1 MKRPRILF
9 SRRILLAGLVSFL
22 AAAGLAYLFVPELL
36 VWSGTLLIAE
46 VEPFPADAIVILGGG
61 GPDRA
66 REAADLFNDGL
77 APRVVITTEEAP
89 DNYRELAELGI
100 ALVLPHENY
109 LRVLNGFGVTDSD
122 IVRIEDTSSE
132 SMAELRGVRQFALDR
147 GWSRLIVVTSN
158 YHSRRALLITDYV
171 FDAEWQIAVV
181 GSRYSEF
188 RPNGWWREVR
198 HVRTFLIEFQK
209 LLAYELYLRPR
220 MLF

>member
-1 MKRPRILF
+1 MKRPRIRF
-9 SRRILLAGLVSFL
+9 SRRMLLAGLVSFV

-36 VWSGTLLIAE
+36 VWSGTLLIAD
-46 VEPFPADAIVILGGG
+46 VEPFQADAIVILGGG

-77 APRVVITTEEAP
+77 APRVVITREEAP

-109 LRVLNGFGVTDSD
+109 LRVLNGFGVTDAD

-132 SMAELRGVRQFALDR
+132 SMDELRGVRQFALDR

>member
-1 MKRPRILF
+1 MKRTRIRLT
-9 SRRILLAGLVSFL
+9 RHILIAGFVIFVG
-22 AAAGLAYLFVPELL
+22 AAGLSYLFVPELL

-66 REAADLFNDGL
+66 REAVDLFNDGL
-77 APRVVITTEEAP
+77 ALRVVITTEEAP

-100 ALVLPHENY
+100 ELVLPHENY
-109 LRVLNGFGVTDSD
+109 LRVLNGFGVTDEA

-132 SMAELRGVRQFALDR
+132 SMGELLGVRQFAADR
-147 GWSRLIVVTSN
+147 GWRRLIVVTSN

-171 FDAEWQIAVV
+171 FDAEWQISVI

>member
-1 MKRPRILF
+1 MKRARIRF

-109 LRVLNGFGVTDSD
+109 LRVLNGFGVTDAD

-132 SMAELRGVRQFALDR
+132 SMDELRGVRQFAVDR

>member
-1 MKRPRILF
+1 
-9 SRRILLAGLVSFL
+9 
-22 AAAGLAYLFVPELL
+22 
-36 VWSGTLLIAE
+36 LLIAE

>member
-1 MKRPRILF
+1 MKRARIRF

-22 AAAGLAYLFVPELL
+22 AATGLAYLFVPELL

-77 APRVVITTEEAP
+77 APWVVITTEEAP

-109 LRVLNGFGVTDSD
+109 LRVLNGFGVTDAD
-122 IVRIEDTSSE
+122 IVRIEDTSNE
-132 SMAELRGVRQFALDR
+132 SMDELRGVRQFAVDR

>member
-1 MKRPRILF
+1 MKRPRTRF
-9 SRRILLAGLVSFL
+9 SRRNLLVGFAALVAG
-22 AAAGLAYLFVPELL
+22 AGLAYLFVPELL

-77 APRVVITTEEAP
+77 APRVLITTEEAP

-100 ALVLPHENY
+100 ELVLPYENY
-109 LRVLNGFGVTDSD
+109 LRVLNGFGVTEED
-122 IVRIEDTSSE
+122 IVRIEDSSSE
-132 SMAELRGVRQFALDR
+132 SMDELLGVRRFAADR
-147 GWSRLIVVTSN
+147 GWRRLIVVTSN
-158 YHSRRALLITDYV
+158 YHSRRALLITDFV
-171 FDAEWQIAVV
+171 FDAEWQIAVI

-209 LLAYELYLRPR
+209 LLAYELYLRPQ

>member
-1 MKRPRILF
+1 MKRARIRF

-77 APRVVITTEEAP
+77 APRVVITTGEAP

-109 LRVLNGFGVTDSD
+109 LRVLNGFGVTDAD
-122 IVRIEDTSSE
+122 IVRIEDASSE
-132 SMAELRGVRQFALDR
+132 SMDELRGVRQFAVDR

>member
-1 MKRPRILF
+1 MKRPGIRF
-9 SRRILLAGLVSFL
+9 TRRKLLVGIVALVVAS
-22 AAAGLAYLFVPELL
+22 GLAYLLIPELL

-66 REAADLFNDGL
+66 REAADLFNDGF
-77 APRVVITTEEAP
+77 APRVVVTTEEAS

-100 ALVLPHENY
+100 ELTLPHENY
-109 LRVLNGFGVTDSD
+109 LRVLLGFGVPDEN
-122 IVRIEDTSSE
+122 IVRIEDASSE
-132 SMAELRGVRQFALDR
+132 SMDELLGVRQFAIDR
-147 GWSRLIVVTSN
+147 AWRRLIVVTSN
-158 YHSRRALLITDYV
+158 YHSRRALLISDYV
-171 FDAEWQIAVV
+171 FDLEWKIAVI

-209 LLAYELYLRPR
+209 LIAYELYLRPR

>member
-1 MKRPRILF
+1 MKRPRIRF
-9 SRRILLAGLVSFL
+9 TRRILLAGFVTFV

-46 VEPFPADAIVILGGG
+46 AEPFPADAIVILGGG
-61 GPDRA
+61 GPDRP

-77 APRVVITTEEAP
+77 APRVLITTEEAP

-100 ALVLPHENY
+100 ELVLPYENY
-109 LRVLNGFGVTDSD
+109 LRVLNGFGVAEED
-122 IVRIEDTSSE
+122 IVRIEDSSSE
-132 SMAELRGVRQFALDR
+132 SMDELLGVRRFAADR
-147 GWSRLIVVTSN
+147 DWRRLIVVTSN
-158 YHSRRALLITDYV
+158 YHSRRALLITDFV
-171 FDAEWQIAVV
+171 FDAEWQIAVI

-209 LLAYELYLRPR
+209 LLAYELYLRSR

>member
-1 MKRPRILF
+1 MKRPRIRF
-9 SRRILLAGLVSFL
+9 SRRNFLVGFVALVAG
-22 AAAGLAYLFVPELL
+22 AGLAYLFVPELL

-46 VEPFPADAIVILGGG
+46 VEPFPADAIVVLGGG

-77 APRVVITTEEAP
+77 APRVLITTEEAP

-100 ALVLPHENY
+100 ELVLPYENY
-109 LRVLNGFGVTDSD
+109 LRVLNGFGVAEED
-122 IVRIEDTSSE
+122 IFRIEDSSSE
-132 SMAELRGVRQFALDR
+132 SMDELLGVRRFAADR
-147 GWSRLIVVTSN
+147 DWRRLIVVTSN
-158 YHSRRALLITDYV
+158 YHSRRALLITDFV